1 MLSLKVPC
9 LKWVTLHVL
18 QTKRSDP
25 LTSGPLKE
33 VKHKESHKAVS
44 KNTSGPVADWDL
56 AVNVR
61 F

>member
-9 LKWVTLHVL
+9 LEWVTLYVL